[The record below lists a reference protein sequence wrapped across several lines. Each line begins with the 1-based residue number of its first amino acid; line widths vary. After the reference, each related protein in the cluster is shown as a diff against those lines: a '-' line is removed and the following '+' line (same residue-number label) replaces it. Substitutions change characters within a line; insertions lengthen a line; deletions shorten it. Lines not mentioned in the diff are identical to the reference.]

1 MTRTDPTTVV
11 YIATSLDRF
20 IARADGS
27 IDWLGEPDPSE
38 DYGWADFIR
47 SIDHIVMGRNTF
59 EKVLSFGEVW
69 PYEGTPLTVLSSTL
83 DGIPPHLQGK
93 ADILSLDPLAVLEN
107 LRKKGC
113 KRIYVDGGETI
124 QRFLQADLI
133 DDLILTTLPVLIGS
147 GIPLFGSID
156 ADMAW
161 EHVATKAFKGGI
173 IQSAYHRNRSL
184 L

>member
-1 MTRTDPTTVV
+1 MSSFRPTTIV

-20 IARADGS
+20 IARTDGS

-47 SIDHIVMGRNTF
+47 LIDHIVMGRNTF

-83 DGIPPHLQGK
+83 DEIPMYLQGK
-93 ADILSLDPLAVLEN
+93 VDILSLQPSAVLDH
-107 LRKKGC
+107 LRNQGR

-133 DDLILTTLPVLIGS
+133 DELILTTLPVLIGS

-156 ADMAW
+156 SDMAW
-161 EHVATKAFKGGI
+161 EHVSTKTFNQGI
-173 IQSAYHRNRSL
+173 VQSVYHRNRDL